1 MAKNVK
7 RPSGGP
13 ANGKKFE
20 PKLVHNS
27 TSTTNLGVN
36 MANERKRPL
45 DDLANGEKSET
56 NEAQDSVNAGTNNTM
71 KPRKPKI
78 DLERVRARSDRSIDL
93 GVTTEL
99 TVIPIR
105 NPKPDEFFRCMPDED
120 YSMDTYIL
128 SLKAEN
134 EWYLIDPEILT
145 EIQLESQLR
154 VMTLYV
160 CVTMNSTPFVTC
172 IPQPDEMGKINSWHA
187 SGHITMEEAKLCWV
201 RRQAD
206 KANGCYVI
214 TKAMN
219 AKLPDPKWP
228 TMELSEIIDRA
239 FDKYYIND
247 IQDLVLQR
255 LRGETMP

>member
-1 MAKNVK
+1 MLD
-7 RPSGGP
+7 
-13 ANGKKFE
+13 KK
-20 PKLVHNS
+20 KGS
-27 TSTTNLGVN
+27 
-36 MANERKRPL
+36 L
-45 DDLANGEKSET
+45 DDLANGEQSEI
-56 NEAQDSVNAGTNNTM
+56 NEAQDSVNAEANNTM

-93 GVTTEL
+93 GVTTEY

-105 NPKPDEFFRCMPDED
+105 NPKPDEFFRCMSDED
-120 YSMDTYIL
+120 YSMDSYIL
-128 SLKAEN
+128 SLKTEN
-134 EWYLIDPEILT
+134 EWYLVDPEILT

-172 IPQPDEMGKINSWHA
+172 IPQPDEMGKINSWHD
-187 SGHITMEEAKLCWV
+187 SGHRTMEEAKQCWV

-206 KANGCYVI
+206 KANGGYVI

-228 TMELSEIIDRA
+228 TMTLSEIIDRA
-239 FDKYYIND
+239 FDKFYIND
-247 IQDLVLQR
+247 IQHPVLQR
-255 LRGETMP
+255 LRGEMMS